1 MPILRSGGGGENSGG
16 NSSSSRNN
24 AANNANAREG
34 RVSTSKPDA
43 TRANA
48 RESRYRGYTP
58 KKANIPNKTD
68 NNPGPNYRGAG
79 SNFYPAPKKDNTKPK
94 VEKKKV
100 KPKAPIDKVKKKPKP
115 DTPKIGTTPD
125 STKKPTLGLYYYQ
138 WNLPPH
144 KWSLP
149 VDPTKS
155 LAKGTVV
162 DQQKRMMTLGNAPRY
177 RRGRIYWYSRV
188 GSRVINE
195 LKYNDGV
202 NLNDPRYGF
211 QFMWNPDS
219 YTTSVAVNMDITPS
233 WKDKFVDVVGAFP
246 SGEYLNLT
254 VRLDRTN
261 DFACIKSIPKS
272 VASPVFLRDV
282 SDGVDPNKGLYE
294 AQGLITY
301 ESLAGN
307 YINSNFYAPNQSFDG
322 FTGKAKK
329 KDKII
334 ELQQLGTLADLE
346 YLYKAINGP
355 GWTNAATGRKTSD
368 IGFLSPTLLRIDL
381 GPVSYLGYVNN
392 MTVNHTSFSKE
403 MIPLRTDVSLQFNL
417 MATAGISA
425 KG

>member
-1 MPILRSGGGGENSGG
+1 MPILRSGGGSSGG
-16 NSSSSRNN
+16 SSSSSRNN
-24 AANNANAREG
+24 ATNANR
-34 RVSTSKPDA
+34 TN
-43 TRANA
+43 TRADSA
-48 RESRYRGYTP
+48 RTYVLP
-58 KKANIPNKTD
+58 AANIPNKTT

-79 SNFYPAPKKDNTKPK
+79 SNFYPTPKKSTTKPT
-94 VEKKKV
+94 
-100 KPKAPIDKVKKKPKP
+100 VKKKKDKSKGTTDKVITCTIKPPKP
-115 DTPKIGTTPD
+115 EAGTTID
-125 STKKPTLGLYYYQ
+125 TKKPTVGLYYYQ

-149 VDPTKS
+149 VDPTES
-155 LAKGTVV
+155 LGGDYVV
-162 DQQKRMMTLGNAPRY
+162 DQEKRMMTIGNAPRY

-188 GSRVINE
+188 GSKYVNE
-195 LKYNDGV
+195 LKYNDGSDI
-202 NLNDPRYGF
+202 NDPRYGF
-211 QFMWNPDS
+211 QFMWNPDQ

-261 DFACIKSIPKS
+261 DFACIKSVSTTI
-272 VASPVFLRDV
+272 ANPVIGGTRAT
-282 SDGVDPNKGLYE
+282 GLV
-294 AQGLITY
+294 TY
-301 ESLAGN
+301 ESLAAN
-307 YINSNFYAPNQSFDG
+307 YIGTDFYSPNQSFDG
-322 FTGKAKK
+322 LTQSAADK

-355 GWTNAATGRKTSD
+355 NWTNQATGRKTSD

-392 MTVNHTSFSKE
+392 MSVNHTSFSKE

-417 MATAGISA
+417 MATAGISS

>member
-1 MPILRSGGGGENSGG
+1 MPILRNPGEGSGGS
-16 NSSSSRNN
+16 SSSSRAS
-24 AANNANAREG
+24 AAN
-34 RVSTSKPDA
+34 K
-43 TRANA
+43 
-48 RESRYRGYTP
+48 
-58 KKANIPNKTD
+58 PNKTT
-68 NNPGPNYRGAG
+68 NNPGKNYKGA
-79 SNFYPAPKKDNTKPK
+79 STNSYPKPKTSTVLPTIKNSKNTKGITNK
-94 VEKKKV
+94 VTTKKKTDP
-100 KPKAPIDKVKKKPKP
+100 PKD
-115 DTPKIGTTPD
+115 GTTPD
-125 STKKPTLGLYYYQ
+125 SPKKPTLGLYYYQ

-149 VDPTKS
+149 VDPTES
-155 LAKGTVV
+155 LGKGVVV
-162 DQQKRMMTLGNAPRY
+162 DQEKRMMTIGNAPRY

-188 GSRVINE
+188 GSKFINE
-195 LKYNDGV
+195 LEYNDGS

-233 WKDKFVDVVGAFP
+233 WKDKFVDTVGAFP

-261 DFACIKSIPKS
+261 DFACIKSVPAS
-272 VASPVFLRDV
+272 VRNPVIVGPQSTVVNTQDT
-282 SDGVDPNKGLYE
+282 
-294 AQGLITY
+294 ATGLITY
-301 ESLAGN
+301 ESLASN
-307 YINSNFYAPNQSFDG
+307 YIDSNFYAPNQSFDG
-322 FTGKAKK
+322 FENNSKT
-329 KDKII
+329 DKII

-346 YLYKAINGP
+346 YLYKAINGA
-355 GWTNAATGRKTSD
+355 GWVNQATGRKTSD

-392 MTVNHTSFSKE
+392 LAVNHTSFSKE

>member
-1 MPILRSGGGGENSGG
+1 MPILRSSGGENSGG
-16 NSSSSRNN
+16 SSSASRNN

-43 TRANA
+43 TRANV

-58 KKANIPNKTD
+58 KAANIPNSTT
-68 NNPGPNYRGAG
+68 NNPGPDYAGAAYTKT
-79 SNFYPAPKKDNTKPK
+79 YPKVATGITNPVIDKTKKDKPKGKVDKVVTKPK
-94 VEKKKV
+94 VDPPKV
-100 KPKAPIDKVKKKPKP
+100 
-115 DTPKIGTTPD
+115 GTTPD
-125 STKKPTLGLYYYQ
+125 SPKKPTLGLYYYQ

-149 VDPTKS
+149 VDPTES
-155 LAKGTVV
+155 LGKGAVV
-162 DQQKRMMTLGNAPRY
+162 DQEKRMMTIGNAPRY

-188 GSRVINE
+188 GSQFINQ
-195 LKYNDGV
+195 LTYNDGV

-261 DFACIKSIPKS
+261 DFACIKSIPNTVKYPEIVGPGS
-272 VASPVFLRDV
+272 TVI
-282 SDGVDPNKGLYE
+282 NKE
-294 AQGLITY
+294 DKATGLITY
-301 ESLAGN
+301 ESLAQN
-307 YINSNFYAPNQSFDG
+307 YVNPDFYAPNQSFDG
-322 FTGKAKK
+322 FTGVKKK

-334 ELQQLGTLADLE
+334 ELQQLGTLADIE

-355 GWTNAATGRKTSD
+355 GWVNQATGRKTSD

-392 MTVNHTSFSKE
+392 MNVNHTSFSKE

-417 MATAGISA
+417 MATAGIST

>member
-1 MPILRSGGGGENSGG
+1 MPILRNPGEGSGGS
-16 NSSSSRNN
+16 SSSSRAN
-24 AANNANAREG
+24 AANIINAKKYVNNKFTSVG
-34 RVSTSKPDA
+34 GNYPKPKTSQVIPTIKDKNQKTKGSTTKVITTKPTPPKDGTSK
-43 TRANA
+43 
-48 RESRYRGYTP
+48 
-58 KKANIPNKTD
+58 
-68 NNPGPNYRGAG
+68 
-79 SNFYPAPKKDNTKPK
+79 
-94 VEKKKV
+94 
-100 KPKAPIDKVKKKPKP
+100 
-115 DTPKIGTTPD
+115 D

-144 KWSLP
+144 RWSLP
-149 VDPTKS
+149 VDPTES

-162 DQQKRMMTLGNAPRY
+162 DQQKRMMTIGNAPRY

-188 GSRVINE
+188 GSKYINE
-195 LKYNDGV
+195 LKYNDGS

-211 QFMWNPDS
+211 QFMWNPDQ

-261 DFACIKSIPKS
+261 DFACIKAIPRSK
-272 VASPVFLRDV
+272 ANPVIIGEPSTSTTNR
-282 SDGVDPNKGLYE
+282 YT
-294 AQGLITY
+294 ATGLITY
-301 ESLAGN
+301 ESLAQN
-307 YINSNFYAPNQSFDG
+307 YIGSEFYAPGQSFDG
-322 FTGKAKK
+322 ITQSSAKK

-355 GWTNAATGRKTSD
+355 NWTNQATGRKTSD

-417 MATAGISA
+417 MATAGISS

>member
-1 MPILRSGGGGENSGG
+1 MAVTKATGGGGKGT
-16 NSSSSRNN
+16 SSSSR
-24 AANNANAREG
+24 ASA
-34 RVSTSKPDA
+34 
-43 TRANA
+43 
-48 RESRYRGYTP
+48 
-58 KKANIPNKTD
+58 ANIPNKTT
-68 NNPGPNYRGAG
+68 NNPGVNYKGA
-79 SNFYPAPKKDNTKPK
+79 STNSYPAPKKGKTKPTIKTKDGKNKGSTTK
-94 VEKKKV
+94 VATANTDISARNIV
-100 KPKAPIDKVKKKPKP
+100 
-115 DTPKIGTTPD
+115 GSTPD
-125 STKKPTLGLYYYQ
+125 SSKKPTLGLYYYQ

-149 VDPTKS
+149 VDPTES
-155 LAKGTVV
+155 LAKGIAV
-162 DQQKRMMTLGNAPRY
+162 DQEKRMMTIGNAPRY

-188 GSRVINE
+188 GSKYINE
-195 LKYNDGV
+195 LTYNDGSD
-202 NLNDPRYGF
+202 LNDPRYGF
-211 QFMWNPDS
+211 QFMWNPDQ

-246 SGEYLNLT
+246 SGEYLNLS

-261 DFACIKSIPKS
+261 DFASIKAVPSSIANPTIIGNPS
-272 VASPVFLRDV
+272 TN
-282 SDGVDPNKGLYE
+282 PNNVYT
-294 AQGLITY
+294 ATGLITY
-301 ESLAGN
+301 ESLASN
-307 YINSNFYAPNQSFDG
+307 YISPDYYSPNQSFDG
-322 FTGKAKK
+322 LTQANNSK

-355 GWTNAATGRKTSD
+355 NWTNQATGRKTSD

-392 MTVNHTSFSKE
+392 MAVNHTSFSKE